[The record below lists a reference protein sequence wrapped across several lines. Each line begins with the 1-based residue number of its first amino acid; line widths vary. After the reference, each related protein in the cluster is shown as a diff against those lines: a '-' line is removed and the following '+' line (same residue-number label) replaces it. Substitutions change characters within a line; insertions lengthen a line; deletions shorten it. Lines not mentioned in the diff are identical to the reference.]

1 MGFFSKR
8 SRRRAAEQD
17 DLLDYVLADQ
27 DIDANGKIED
37 PKDLERESLRYLEIA
52 GADLR
57 HAILRYADLSDTDLS
72 GADLRN
78 ADLSWARLDRANL
91 TGANLSRARMI
102 DATLRDADLTDADFS
117 MVTGLL
123 PECMKGASIS
133 ENTKWPS
140 GFSPDIPRRGPLLH
154 D

>member
-1 MGFFSKR
+1 MGLFSKR
-8 SRRRAAEQD
+8 SRRKAAEQE
-17 DLLDYVLADQ
+17 DLLEYVLADQ
-27 DIDANGKIED
+27 DLDADGNIED
-37 PKDLERESLRYLEIA
+37 PKDLERESLRYLEIP

-57 HAILRYADLSDTDLS
+57 YANLRNADLSDTDLS

-91 TGANLSRARMI
+91 TEANLSRARMI
-102 DATLRDADLTDADFS
+102 DATLQDANLTDADFS

-133 ENTKWPS
+133 DDTKWPS